1 MIAHNFDEAFSLVRR
16 LVHDFQQN
24 EAQFL
29 APSYNETA
37 VREVFINRFW
47 MALGWD
53 VTHETQKNPHACE
66 VSVEK
71 NINVEGR
78 GKRAD
83 YSFAVAPNYR
93 DVRFFVEAKKPSRQL
108 DNAQDYFQTI
118 RYGWH
123 ARTPV
128 AVLMDFEQFRVLD
141 CRYKPDI
148 DVVLQYAALEKFHYT
163 DYADEEKFRRLYH
176 LFSREDVGRGAL
188 EEYVAGL
195 PKPGRRGVQGAL
207 FARGAYQ
214 SIDESFLQDLDTYR
228 EQLARAFKQGN
239 PQLDGAQLT
248 EATQRTLD
256 RLVFMRFLE
265 DKLIET
271 DELVERFAGSRAPW
285 AEFVAASRRLDRTY
299 NGIIFKEHPLLDA
312 HGFRVDE
319 HAFAG
324 ICQNLSHTR
333 SPYDFNLI
341 PIHIL
346 GSIYERFLGKT
357 IVVDADGATVV
368 DKPEVRKAGG
378 VYYTPEY
385 IVRYIVEQTVGR
397 LIAGKTPEQI
407 RPLRFADISCG
418 SGSFLLGVFDLLLS
432 YHAGYYNRNRR
443 TRAEGLKAGCTET
456 DEATLRLSL
465 LQKRTILLN
474 NIYGVDVDAQ
484 AVEVAQLSLYLKLLE
499 AETTATTRT
508 HQLAFREALLP
519 SLSRNI
525 ISGNSLIEHDLDTSR
540 LFPEEELK
548 INVMSFE
555 QEFPHI
561 MRDGGF
567 DAIVGNPPYIR
578 IQTMQETS
586 PATVDYY
593 KKNYTAA
600 GKGNYDIYVIFVE
613 RALRLLN
620 EHGVMGYIL
629 PHKFFNAQYGA
640 PLRKFLADGRHL
652 SHIIHFGD
660 QQVFEGATTYTCLL
674 FLNRAATDQ
683 LRVVKVGDLNAWRE
697 TGIGIE
703 GEVAVASLTE
713 EGEWNFAVGADSP
726 LLSKLNAI
734 PTKLE
739 SVTSRIFQGIKT
751 SADKIY
757 IVEEVTRESQRVKI
771 YSRERESEYWLEPD
785 LLHPLIKGGDSKRY
799 YLTRTNRL
807 ILFPYARARDSQAA
821 LISES
826 ILREQYPLT
835 WTYLSD
841 NKSYLENREHGKMR
855 GAKWYGYI
863 YPKALDVMPL
873 PKIFTPDI
881 APQSAFSLDET
892 GEVFFTGGV
901 AGGYGILVLP
911 DYSRAYVLG
920 LLNSKLL
927 EWFVHQTATSMRGGW
942 YSYEAR
948 FIRGLPIRTIN
959 FSDAADRARHE
970 RMVSL
975 VEGML
980 AAKRQLA
987 GAGTEAERNL
997 YERKCAAI
1005 DAQIDALVY
1014 ELYALTPQEIALV
1027 EAV

>member
-1 MIAHNFDEAFSLVRR
+1 MIAHSFDEAFPLIRKLVQ
-16 LVHDFQQN
+16 DFRQD
-24 EAQFL
+24 EARFL
-29 APSYNETA
+29 SPAYNETA

-71 NINVEGR
+71 NVNVEGR

-93 DVRFFVEAKKPSRQL
+93 DVRFFVEAKKPSRRL

-148 DVVLQYAALEKFHYT
+148 DAVLQYGALEKFHYT

-176 LFSREDVGRGAL
+176 LFSREDVARGSL
-188 EEYVAGL
+188 EEYAASL
-195 PKPGRRGVQGAL
+195 AKPGRRGAQGAL
-207 FARGAYQ
+207 FAKGAYQ
-214 SIDESFLQDLDTYR
+214 SIDESFLQDLDGYR

-271 DELVERFAGSRAPW
+271 DELVERFAASRAPW

-299 NGIIFKEHPLLDA
+299 NGIIFKEHALVDA
-312 HGFRVDE
+312 PAFRVDE
-319 HAFAG
+319 RAFAG
-324 ICQNLSHTR
+324 ICENLSHTR

-368 DKPEVRKAGG
+368 EKPEVRKAGG

-385 IVRYIVEQTVGR
+385 IVRYIVEQTVGK
-397 LIAGKTPEQI
+397 LIAGKTPEEI

-432 YHAGYYNRNRR
+432 YHAGYYNRNKR

-456 DEATLRLSL
+456 DEGTLRLSL

-499 AETTATTRT
+499 AETTLTTRT

-519 SLSRNI
+519 SLGRNI
-525 ISGNSLIEHDLDTSR
+525 VSGNSLVDFDILSGH
-540 LFPEEELK
+540 LFEPEAERKL
-548 INVMSFE
+548 NPMNFA
-555 QEFPHI
+555 QEFPAV

-567 DAIVGNPPYIR
+567 DAIVGNPPYVRQELLGNIKPYLQTHYKTYHGVADLFVYFFER
-578 IQTMQETS
+578 GLSLLKEDGVFGIIVGNKWLRANYGEPLRRWLKGQHIDAIIDFGDLAVFQQATTYPCIIFLQNGKPNDVFSVAQIKTLNFETQSLAHYVQKHSYNVSQTGLDNAGWSLTDEFSQALLDKLRSASLTLNKHVNAQIYYGIKTGFNEAFVIDAAKREELIIEDPQSADLIKPFLVGRDIKRYLQPSSDKFVLFTRRGVNIEQYPAIKKHLLDFKEQLTPKPKGWKGQEWKGRKPGSYQWYEIQD
-586 PATVDYY
+586 TVDYY
-593 KKNYTAA
+593 TEFENTK
-600 GKGNYDIYVIFVE
+600 
-613 RALRLLN
+613 
-620 EHGVMGYIL
+620 IL
-629 PHKFFNAQYGA
+629 WP
-640 PLRKFLADGRHL
+640 
-652 SHIIHFGD
+652 
-660 QQVFEGATTYTCLL
+660 
-674 FLNRAATDQ
+674 
-683 LRVVKVGDLNAWRE
+683 
-697 TGIGIE
+697 GI
-703 GEVAVASLTE
+703 
-713 EGEWNFAVGADSP
+713 
-726 LLSKLNAI
+726 
-734 PTKLE
+734 
-739 SVTSRIFQGIKT
+739 
-751 SADKIY
+751 SA
-757 IVEEVTRESQRVKI
+757 EVTA
-771 YSRERESEYWLEPD
+771 
-785 LLHPLIKGGDSKRY
+785 
-799 YLTRTNRL
+799 
-807 ILFPYARARDSQAA
+807 F
-821 LISES
+821 
-826 ILREQYPLT
+826 
-835 WTYLSD
+835 
-841 NKSYLENREHGKMR
+841 
-855 GAKWYGYI
+855 
-863 YPKALDVMPL
+863 ALDE
-873 PKIFTPDI
+873 
-881 APQSAFSLDET
+881 Q
-892 GEVFFTGGV
+892 
-901 AGGYGILVLP
+901 GYYGNDNTQLIITQDRYL
-911 DYSRAYVLG
+911 LG
-920 LLNSKLL
+920 LLNSRLL
-927 EWFVHQTATSMRGGW
+927 RFVLTSICDKVQGGF
-942 YSYEAR
+942 YRLKISYIEQ
-948 FIRGLPIRTIN
+948 LPIRTIN
-959 FSDAADRARHE
+959 FSDAADRARHD

-975 VEGML
+975 VEAML
-980 AAKRQLA
+980 GAKRQLA

-1027 EAV
+1027 EASPDD

>member
-1 MIAHNFDEAFSLVRR
+1 MIARNFDEAFTQVKQLVD
-16 LVHDFQQN
+16 DFRQN

-29 APSYNETA
+29 SPRYDEAN
-37 VREVFINRFW
+37 VRADFINRFW

-53 VTHETQKNPHACE
+53 VTHDVQKNPHERE
-66 VSVEK
+66 VEVEK
-71 NINVEGR
+71 SVNVEGR

-128 AVLMDFEQFRVLD
+128 AVLMDFQQFRVLD

-148 DVVLQYAALEKFHYT
+148 EVVLQYGALEKIHYT
-163 DYADEEKFRRLYH
+163 DYADEEKFRRIYH

-195 PKPGRRGVQGAL
+195 PKPGRRGIQGAL

-214 SIDESFLQDLDTYR
+214 SIDESFLQDLDAYR

-271 DELVERFAGSRAPW
+271 DELVERFAQSRAPW

-299 NGIIFKEHPLLDA
+299 NGIIFKEHTLLDA
-312 HGFRVDE
+312 PAFRVDE
-319 HAFAG
+319 RAFRS
-324 ICQNLSHTR
+324 ICENLSHER

-357 IVVDADGATVV
+357 IETDAEGATVV
-368 DKPEVRKAGG
+368 EKPEVRKAGG

-385 IVRYIVEQTVGR
+385 IVRYIVEQTIGR

-418 SGSFLLGVFDLLLS
+418 SGSFLLGVYDRLLS
-432 YHAGYYNRNRR
+432 YHAAYYNRNKR

-456 DEATLRLSL
+456 DEGTLRLSL

-499 AETTATTRT
+499 AETTHTTRT

-525 ISGNSLIEHDLDTSR
+525 ISGNSLIDFDILSGH
-540 LFPEEELK
+540 LFEPEEERKL
-548 INVMSFE
+548 NPMNFT

-567 DAIVGNPPYIR
+567 DSIVGNPPYIR
-578 IQTMQETS
+578 METFK
-586 PATVDYY
+586 PL
-593 KKNYTAA
+593 KNYLKA
-600 GKGNYDIYVIFVE
+600 NYSSHDERSDLYAYFVE
-613 RALRLLN
+613 RANNLLKENGRFGMIISNKFLRANYGKPLREFLRNEAHVERIVDFAGLPVFQGATVRTIVLLTSRGHGN
-620 EHGVMGYIL
+620 GHTIFYSPPLDMEKFKLLTSGAISIEEAIEHITYEVTPSALSQEVWSFAKRDVEDLLGKLRARFESLNNYCNGQICMGVKSGLTEAFMINAQKRTEIIEQNPEAEEIIKPFLNGRDVRRYYIESKDTYLIYTYHGVNIKKY
-629 PHKFFNAQYGA
+629 PAVE
-640 PLRKFLADGRHL
+640 
-652 SHIIHFGD
+652 SH
-660 QQVFEGATTYTCLL
+660 
-674 FLNRAATDQ
+674 
-683 LRVVKVGDLNAWRE
+683 
-697 TGIGIE
+697 
-703 GEVAVASLTE
+703 
-713 EGEWNFAVGADSP
+713 
-726 LLSKLNAI
+726 
-734 PTKLE
+734 
-739 SVTSRIFQGIKT
+739 
-751 SADKIY
+751 
-757 IVEEVTRESQRVKI
+757 
-771 YSRERESEYWLEPD
+771 LEPF
-785 LLHPLIKGGDSKRY
+785 KER
-799 YLTRTNRL
+799 
-807 ILFPYARARDSQAA
+807 
-821 LISES
+821 
-826 ILREQYPLT
+826 
-835 WTYLSD
+835 
-841 NKSYLENREHGKMR
+841 LENRATR
-855 GAKWYGYI
+855 QAWYELQQPQLRFAPYMD
-863 YPKALDVMPL
+863 A
-873 PKIFTPDI
+873 PKIIFPDI
-881 APQSAFSLDET
+881 ATTPRFALDEI
-892 GEVFFTGGV
+892 GFFGSNTT
-901 AGGYGILVLP
+901 YFIP
-911 DYSRAYVLG
+911 RADLYLLG
-920 LLNSKLL
+920 LLNSRVGYFYFVQTCAGL
-927 EWFVHQTATSMRGGW
+927 EGKEET
-942 YSYEAR
+942 YLR
-948 FIRGLPIRTIN
+948 FFGQYLEGFPVRTIN
-959 FSDAADRARHE
+959 FSDAADKSRHE

-997 YERKCAAI
+997 YERKCANL

-1027 EAV
+1027 EGI

>member
-1 MIAHNFDEAFSLVRR
+1 LTPSQFEHDPFYTDCRRFAIYKNNVGCLRIPQLKIPQCYIVAAMIARNFDEAFSHVRQ
-16 LVHDFQQN
+16 LVHDFRQN

-29 APSYNETA
+29 SPKYDEAN
-37 VREVFINRFW
+37 VRTDFINRFW

-53 VTHETQKNPHACE
+53 VTHDVQKNPHERE
-66 VSVEK
+66 VEVEK
-71 NINVEGR
+71 SVNVEGR

-108 DNAQDYFQTI
+108 DNAQDYFQTM

-148 DVVLQYAALEKFHYT
+148 DVVMQYGALEKFHYT
-163 DYADEEKFRRLYH
+163 DYADEEKFRRIYH

-188 EEYVAGL
+188 DEYVARL

-214 SIDESFLQDLDTYR
+214 SIDESFLQDLDGYR
-228 EQLARAFKQGN
+228 EQLARVFKQGN

-271 DELVERFAGSRAPW
+271 DELVERFAQARAPW

-299 NGIIFKEHPLLDA
+299 NGIIFKEHTLLDA
-312 HGFRVDE
+312 PAFRVDE
-319 HAFAG
+319 RAFAG
-324 ICQNLSHTR
+324 ICENLSHVR

-357 IVVDADGATVV
+357 IETDAEGATVV
-368 DKPEVRKAGG
+368 EKPEVRKAGG

-385 IVRYIVEQTVGR
+385 IVRYIVEQTVGK
-397 LIAGKTPEQI
+397 LIEGKTPEEI

-432 YHAGYYNRNRR
+432 YHAGYYNRNKR

-456 DEATLRLSL
+456 DEGTLRLSL

-499 AETTATTRT
+499 AETTLTTRT

-525 ISGNSLIEHDLDTSR
+525 ISGNSLIDFDILSGH
-540 LFPEEELK
+540 LFEPEEERKL
-548 INVMSFE
+548 NPMNFA
-555 QEFPHI
+555 QEFPHV

-567 DAIVGNPPYIR
+567 DAIVGNPPWGA
-578 IQTMQETS
+578 EFS
-586 PATVDYY
+586 
-593 KKNYTAA
+593 KKEKSYLVNRYPQVPT
-600 GKGNYDIYVIFVE
+600 KTKDSYLYFIY
-613 RALRLLN
+613 RAL
-620 EHGVMGYIL
+620 
-629 PHKFFNAQYGA
+629 
-640 PLRKFLADGRHL
+640 
-652 SHIIHFGD
+652 
-660 QQVFEGATTYTCLL
+660 
-674 FLNRAATDQ
+674 
-683 LRVVKVGDLNAWRE
+683 
-697 TGIGIE
+697 
-703 GEVAVASLTE
+703 
-713 EGEWNFAVGADSP
+713 
-726 LLSKLNAI
+726 
-734 PTKLE
+734 
-739 SVTSRIFQGIKT
+739 
-751 SADKIY
+751 
-757 IVEEVTRESQRVKI
+757 
-771 YSRERESEYWLEPD
+771 
-785 LLHPLIKGGDSKRY
+785 
-799 YLTRTNRL
+799 
-807 ILFPYARARDSQAA
+807 
-821 LISES
+821 S
-826 ILREQYPLT
+826 ILREGRPLGFIVPNT
-835 WTYLSD
+835 WLLINNASEFRRELLSFNVREITDHGDGVFKQATVESSTLLLD
-841 NKSYLENREHGKMR
+841 NAKSLDGNCHAVRYRKGAKVIDHTVNKRIWLDDEFCRIILDLTEETNLLLKRLKAGNEPFDNSCQIIWGIKPYQVGYGVPAQTREVVENRIFHASIKEGDEWKPLLVGSDVNR
-855 GAKWYGYI
+855 YTLQFPNNLFIKYGRWLM
-863 YPKALDVMPL
+863 YPSNESLML
-873 PKIFTPDI
+873 QPKILLRQTSDI
-881 APQSAFSLDET
+881 LRACYDDNNYYCQNSLFIVHSEKINLK
-892 GEVFFTGGV
+892 
-901 AGGYGILVLP
+901 YL
-911 DYSRAYVLG
+911 LG

-927 EWFVHQTATSMRGGW
+927 GFAYKFSNPQTAKVFAEVKPSAIK
-942 YSYEAR
+942 S
-948 FIRGLPIRTIN
+948 LPIRTIN
-959 FSDAADRARHE
+959 FSNAADKARHE
-970 RMVSL
+970 RMVAL

-1005 DAQIDALVY
+1005 DKQIDALVY
-1014 ELYALTPQEIALV
+1014 ELYDLTPQEITLV
-1027 EAV
+1027 EAG